1 MEWIARIV
9 GAFYVFAGVVL
20 IRQAILN
27 WRMER
32 IFGAFLE
39 TPRAEKTADVILSV
53 MAVLVLGSGL
63 TLLALHSWA
72 VVAFLAC
79 WALQA
84 VYLLWASRWYRPV
97 EPELI
102 KLRRQTTNAFFVYT
116 AATLFV
122 LWAARQGLLG

>member
-1 MEWIARIV
+1 MEWIARAI

-27 WRMER
+27 LRMER

-39 TPRAEKTADVILSV
+39 TPPAEKTADVILSV
-53 MAVLVLGSGL
+53 MAVLVLASGL
-63 TLLALHSWA
+63 TLLALNAWA
-72 VVAFLAC
+72 VLAFLAC

-84 VYLLWASRWYRPV
+84 VYLLWASRWYRPT

-116 AATLFV
+116 VATGFV
-122 LWAARQGLLG
+122 LYVFH

>member
-39 TPRAEKTADVILSV
+39 TPKAEKTADVILSV
-53 MAVLVLGSGL
+53 MALLVLASGL
-63 TLLALHSWA
+63 TLAALHPWA
-72 VVAFLAC
+72 VLAFLAC

-84 VYLLWASRWYRPV
+84 VYLLWASRWFRPV
-97 EPELI
+97 EPELV
-102 KLRRQTTNAFFVYT
+102 KLRRQTTNAFLAYTVATVFVM
-116 AATLFV
+116 
-122 LWAARQGLLG
+122 WAANRGLFG

>member
-1 MEWIARIV
+1 MEWIARAV

-39 TPRAEKTADVILSV
+39 TPKAEKTADVILLA
-53 MAVLVLGSGL
+53 MAVLVLASGL
-63 TLLALHSWA
+63 TLAALHPWA

-84 VYLLWASRWYRPV
+84 AYLLWASRWYRPT

-116 AATLFV
+116 VATVFV
-122 LWAARQGLLG
+122 LWAANRGLFG

>member
-1 MEWIARIV
+1 MEWIARAV

-39 TPRAEKTADVILSV
+39 TPKAEKVADVILSV
-53 MAVLVLGSGL
+53 MAVLVLASGL
-63 TLLALHSWA
+63 TLLALHHWA
-72 VVAFLAC
+72 VAAFLAC
-79 WALQA
+79 WVLQA
-84 VYLLWASRWYRPV
+84 AYLLWASRWYRP
-97 EPELI
+97 ENEELA

>member
-1 MEWIARIV
+1 MDWIARIV

-20 IRQAILN
+20 IRQAVLN

-39 TPRAEKTADVILSV
+39 TPRAEKTADIILSV
-53 MAVLVLGSGL
+53 MAVLVLASGL
-63 TLLALHSWA
+63 TLLALHHWA
-72 VVAFLAC
+72 VIGFLAC

-84 VYLLWASRWYRPV
+84 AYLLWASRWYRP
-97 EPELI
+97 ETEELA

-116 AATLFV
+116 VATVFV
-122 LWAARQGLLG
+122 LWAANRGLLG

>member
-1 MEWIARIV
+1 MEWIARAV

-39 TPRAEKTADVILSV
+39 TPGAEKTADVILSV
-53 MAVLVLGSGL
+53 MAVLVLASGL
-63 TLLALHSWA
+63 TLAALHPWA
-72 VVAFLAC
+72 VLAFLAC
-79 WALQA
+79 WSLQA
-84 VYLLWASRWYRPV
+84 VYLLWASRWYRPT

-102 KLRRQTTNAFFVYT
+102 RLRRQTTNAFFAYT
-116 AATLFV
+116 VATVFV
-122 LWAARQGLLG
+122 LWAANRGLLG

>member
-1 MEWIARIV
+1 MEWIARLV

-20 IRQAILN
+20 IRQAVIN

-32 IFGAFLE
+32 IFGTFLE
-39 TPRAEKTADVILSV
+39 TPPAEKTADAILSV
-53 MAVLVLGSGL
+53 MAVLVLASGL
-63 TLLALHSWA
+63 TLLALHHWA
-72 VVAFLAC
+72 VIAFLAC

-84 VYLLWASRWYRPV
+84 AYLLWASRWYRPT

-102 KLRRQTTNAFFVYT
+102 KLRRQTANAFFVYT

-122 LWAARQGLLG
+122 LWAVNQGVFG

>member
-20 IRQAILN
+20 IRQAVIN

-39 TPRAEKTADVILSV
+39 TPKAEKTADVILSV
-53 MAVLVLGSGL
+53 MAVLVLASGL
-63 TLLALHSWA
+63 TLLALRHWA
-72 VVAFLAC
+72 LIAFLAC

-84 VYLLWASRWYRPV
+84 VYLLWASRWYRP
-97 EPELI
+97 ENEELA
-102 KLRRQTTNAFFVYT
+102 KLRRQTINAFFAYT

-122 LWAARQGLLG
+122 LWAAQRGLLA